1 MNRNTIVY
9 SKWTFTDD
17 DIHSGNMYLAMAL
30 MSDALEA
37 NTFTATVEC
46 ADRSI
51 INFERNTP
59 LTYSYKGQQRGI
71 FYVQSITRDGPT
83 TYTISAT
90 SAIGLLIESL
100 HYGGIY
106 TGQTVAE
113 VLPSICGTVP
123 YVIKTNLRDIALYG
137 WLPVASSRDNLSQV
151 LFAIGASIRTD
162 LDGVLH
168 IETLWDGIVG
178 NIGKDRLYS
187 GAQVNYDAKVTQV
200 VVTEHQYMEGGD
212 EENLFEG
219 TAAEGDIITFDEPMY
234 DLTPSGLT
242 ILESGANYAKVSS
255 GSGTLTGKKYIHN
268 TREVVRDVSQAKE
281 PNVKTVTEATLISL
295 VNSVGVAERLAN
307 YYQWT
312 ETIESGVIYQGELPG
327 NRANTWNPYDS
338 EAVTACLESADITLS
353 NTLKAEET
361 MLVGFAP
368 PKYEQ
373 IVTYDERVVLTSAGS
388 WTVPDGVTQV
398 RAVLIG
404 GGNPGENGQAG
415 TSNITTS
422 KRWYNQQSYTTP
434 SSSGKPGGAGGAG
447 GQGGK
452 IYEETIDVTPGQQ
465 ITYSAGTGGT
475 SSTTPTES
483 TFGDLSSGSGSS
495 SSLGYTD
502 IITGETYARAGADGI
517 DGGAGGN
524 YGNRG
529 ESVNGFSGGSPRSG
543 SSIMLIGSSISDYF
557 NVSWNGSGGGGASAT
572 QRGQTGVLF
581 SANASGRTSS
591 GEFEGATSVDSEGYG
606 AGGDGGPGADGIAYG
621 DGGEGG
627 HGGGGAGGFG
637 SATVSAKSNATM
649 TQGTF
654 TGTWITG
661 GSGGSGGAGAPGCI
675 ILYYGVQET
684 VPSGPFVDKNDK
696 TFLDKFGRLI
706 VV

>member
-1 MNRNTIVY
+1 MAEKSKIVY
-9 SKWTFTDD
+9 EQWEFTDNA
-17 DIHSGNMYLAMAL
+17 IKSGSVHLAMYL
-30 MSDALEA
+30 MSDALET

-46 ADRSI
+46 TDKNI

-59 LTYSYKGQQRGI
+59 LTYYYNNLKKGI
-71 FYVQSITRDGPT
+71 FYVQSITRDGPK
-83 TYTISAT
+83 TYTIYAT
-90 SAIGLLIESL
+90 SAIGLLIEAR

-123 YVIKTNLRDIALYG
+123 YVVKTNLRDIALYG

-168 IETLWDGIVG
+168 IETLWDGII
-178 NIGKDRLYS
+178 NDLGKDRMYQ
-187 GAQVNYDAKVTQV
+187 GAAVNYSAKVTQV
-200 VVTEHQYMEGGD
+200 IVTEHQYVEGT
-212 EENLFEG
+212 EQVHLFEG
-219 TAAEGDIITFDEPMY
+219 TASQNDVITFDEPMH
-234 DLTPSGLT
+234 DLAATGFS

-281 PNVKTVTEATLISL
+281 PNVKAVTEATLISL

-338 EAVTACLESADITLS
+338 EAVTACLERADITLS

-373 IVTYDERVVLTSAGS
+373 IVTYDERVVLTGPGN

-404 GGNPGENGQAG
+404 GGYPGENGQAG

-422 KRWYNQQSYTTP
+422 QRWYNQQSYTTP

-543 SSIMLIGSSISDYF
+543 SSIFIISDMLDYF

-581 SANASGRTSS
+581 SANASGRISS

-621 DGGEGG
+621 NGGGGG

-661 GSGGSGGAGAPGCI
+661 GSGGSGGSGAPGCI